1 MQRQGSYLTA
11 HLLQIALD
19 RSKALGVELQRL
31 RSQQYPPTGPEGLI
45 DLARRTNG
53 KITEDLS
60 AMLADQAVLAA
71 IPTREVEINL
81 RAKTYLLSFLHLLM
95 QYVEG
100 AEMQFSP
107 STFVIPL
114 RRLLK
119 KHFRNFDFIVRV
131 SRWYNYSILSLIE
144 GIQDVFSKAGY
155 SSLLTGFP
163 SQFFVINCPV
173 SERRNVPIHCVFAHE
188 IGHTLYKR
196 YALADTLLPF
206 VSVDETAL
214 EQLITTYASQP
225 VETRE
230 GETEATAGDILER
243 WRIDYEVRARLRTR
257 IIPQWVEELTA
268 DALALCLLGP
278 AYFFAFVYFTGP
290 FASLDDSSDKHPPD
304 RMRIAF
310 MCNILLNQREGLAY
324 IKVLDETTRDYI
336 EQWKAYASQLST
348 PTPTSQITFHDIAAR
363 AIEPALTKIMIEAKR
378 VTARRRYTP
387 RRFKRDIP
395 LLYKNLASGI
405 PPNEITDDWATGQPR
420 IAESEAILNAGWVYL
435 ISRDDRYAKL
445 LGAPDQW
452 AVTNRLF
459 NLVSK
464 GLEYADIQRR
474 WRRKR

>member
-1 MQRQGSYLTA
+1 
-11 HLLQIALD
+11 
-19 RSKALGVELQRL
+19 
-31 RSQQYPPTGPEGLI
+31 
-45 DLARRTNG
+45 
-53 KITEDLS
+53 
-60 AMLADQAVLAA
+60 MLADQAVLAA

-100 AEMQFSP
+100 AEIQFSP

-131 SRWYNYSILSLIE
+131 SRWYNYSILALIE

-188 IGHTLYKR
+188 IGHTLYKS
-196 YALADTLLPF
+196 YELADTLLPF

-225 VETRE
+225 VETRD
-230 GETEATAGDILER
+230 GETKATAGDILER
-243 WRIDYEVRARLRTR
+243 WRIDYEVRSRLQMRR
-257 IIPQWVEELTA
+257 IPQWVEELTA

-278 AYFFAFVYFTGP
+278 AYFYAFVYFSGP
-290 FASLDDSSDKHPPD
+290 FASMDDSSDKHPPD

-310 MCNILLNQREGLAY
+310 MCNMLSSQDDGLGY
-324 IKVLDETTRDYI
+324 DKVIQETSRAYI
-336 EQWKAYASQLST
+336 EQWKAYASQAPATT
-348 PTPTSQITFHDIAAR
+348 PSAGITFDSIASH
-363 AIEPALTKIMIEAKR
+363 AIEPVLRRIMIEAKR
-378 VTARRRYTP
+378 ITLRRRYTP
-387 RRFKRDIP
+387 EMFQREVP
-395 LLYKNLASGI
+395 SLYENLANGI
-405 PPNEITDDWATGQPR
+405 PPNEVIDDWAIGKPR
-420 IAESEAILNAGWVYL
+420 ISKAEAILNAGWEYL
-435 ISRDDRYAKL
+435 ISGDDRYAKL

-452 AVTNRLF
+452 KVTNRLF
-459 NLVSK
+459 DLVSK
-464 GLEYADIQRR
+464 GLEYAEIQRR
-474 WRRKR
+474 WGRQR